1 VRVKNIRIG
10 VFSPPHRLLEKIVQ
24 HNLWPTVR
32 RSDLIQKRA
41 QFLYAIIMRFPF
53 CLCKHI
59 LNIMMEARDETT
71 TGLPFSYFIPQ
82 IIMQYGIDISGEP
95 KIKIQ
100 DPLGN

>member
-1 VRVKNIRIG
+1 
-10 VFSPPHRLLEKIVQ
+10 
-24 HNLWPTVR
+24 
-32 RSDLIQKRA
+32 
-41 QFLYAIIMRFPF
+41 
-53 CLCKHI
+53 
-59 LNIMMEARDETT
+59 MMEARDETT